1 LTSLLQAIDVTVRYP
16 GSSRDAVIGADL
28 DVAPRAAIGI
38 VGESGS
44 GKTTLA
50 HALVGTLRPTRG
62 EVLVDGAPWSRL
74 KRKSDARRRVQMIFQ
89 DPVGALNPWLS
100 AREAVAEAVRYWYGT
115 SREEARRRAGD
126 LLAETGLSREA
137 MERRPRG
144 LSGGQCQRVGI
155 ARALACQPAVI
166 VADEPTSALDVSVQA
181 QILNLLMS
189 LQESHDLALVLISH
203 DLSVI
208 RHMTDDAVVM
218 YGGRVIE
225 RGPTDSLMERPAH
238 PYTQLLVD
246 PNDDSERELVSAL
259 APPSSAAVEHP
270 CPFAQRCPYLQ
281 PDCSGILDDPGPKA
295 AVFCRHPLHL
305 PKPVVTVAR

>member
-1 LTSLLQAIDVTVRYP
+1 MR
-16 GSSRDAVIGADL
+16 GA
-28 DVAPRAAIGI
+28 G
-38 VGESGS
+38 
-44 GKTTLA
+44 
-50 HALVGTLRPTRG
+50 
-62 EVLVDGAPWSRL
+62 
-74 KRKSDARRRVQMIFQ
+74 VQMIFQ

-100 AREAVAEAVRYWYGT
+100 AREAVAEAVRHWYGT
-115 SREEARRRAGD
+115 SRGEARRKAGD
-126 LLAETGLSREA
+126 LLAETGLSGEA
-137 MERRPRG
+137 MDRRPRE

-181 QILNLLMS
+181 QILNLLVA

-218 YGGRVIE
+218 YGGRIVE
-225 RGPTDSLMERPAH
+225 RGPTDTLMERPAH

-246 PNDDSERELVSAL
+246 PNDDGEQLPARA
-259 APPSSAAVEHP
+259 APSSASVEHP

-281 PDCSGILDDPGPKA
+281 PDCSGILHDPGPKA
-295 AVFCRHPLHL
+295 PVFCRHPLRW
-305 PKPVVTVAR
+305 PEPAITVAR

>member
-1 LTSLLQAIDVTVRYP
+1 VTSLLQATDVTVRYP
-16 GSSRDAVIGADL
+16 GSSRDAVIDADL
-28 DVAPRAAIGI
+28 AVAPRSAIGI

-50 HALVGTLRPTRG
+50 HTLVGTLRPTRG
-62 EVLVDGAPWSRL
+62 EILVDGVPWARIS
-74 KRKSDARRRVQMIFQ
+74 RKSDARRRVQMIFQ
-89 DPVGALNPWLS
+89 DPVGALNPWLT
-100 AREAVAEAVRYWYGT
+100 AREAVAEAVRHWYAT
-115 SREEARRRAGD
+115 SREESRRTAGN
-126 LLAETGLSREA
+126 LLAETGLSSEA
-137 MERRPRG
+137 MDRRPRE

-181 QILNLLMS
+181 QILNLLMA

-218 YGGRVIE
+218 YGGRIVE
-225 RGPTDSLMERPAH
+225 RGPTDRLMERPAH

-246 PNDDSERELVSAL
+246 PNYDSEQLRATAAPGSPSL
-259 APPSSAAVEHP
+259 AHP
-270 CPFAQRCPYLQ
+270 CPFAPRCPYLQ
-281 PDCSGILDDPGPKA
+281 PDCSGILNDPGPKA
-295 AVFCRHPLHL
+295 TVFCRHPLRRSE
-305 PKPVVTVAR
+305 PAVTVAR